1 MLFCYY
7 PRPDYQ
13 DTHRKQGHSGT
24 WVRSDMCFEF
34 LHLLVF
40 LRKLLQS
47 CIVVTIS
54 FLHFLFFKHLFDI
67 RSWLLNLYQTSS
79 TISFTFPFSWTSDP
93 EMEPETKWSGSKE
106 MMWKERAFMKSH
118 IAQIQI
124 HCTNTK
130 HCTNTNT
137 NTLHMYKYKCIA
149 QIQIGNKTLCGQ
161 GSSSSSSSLSSLGSP
176 ISPALPAFPALPILS
191 VLSFF

>member
-1 MLFCYY
+1 M
-7 PRPDYQ
+7 PSH
-13 DTHRKQGHSGT
+13 THTCGKQEHSGT
-24 WVRSDMCFEF
+24 WIRSDMCFEF
-34 LHLLVF
+34 LHLRVF

-67 RSWLLNLYQTSS
+67 RSWLLDLYHTSS

-124 HCTNTK
+124 HCTNT
-130 HCTNTNT
+130 NPQ
-137 NTLHMYKYKCIA
+137 
-149 QIQIGNKTLCGQ
+149 QISK
-161 GSSSSSSSLSSLGSP
+161 
-176 ISPALPAFPALPILS
+176 
-191 VLSFF
+191 